1 MLRIWTAQGFDL
13 FFLWRWMLAV
23 VGAVYT
29 ALKTIQSIS
38 RWLDWFEARD
48 RLSRIRTHYVVLH
61 LLRIRLGSFWW
72 ELLQIVLL
80 AVILILII
88 RMHYFL

>member
-1 MLRIWTAQGFDL
+1 
-13 FFLWRWMLAV
+13 MLAV

-38 RWLDWFEARD
+38 RSLDWFEARD

-61 LLRIRLGSFWW
+61 LLRVRLLSFFWD
-72 ELLQIVLL
+72 LLQISFLIV
-80 AVILILII
+80 VLILII